1 MKLNDKVYNVL
12 KWVALICIPA
22 IAVFYGQLGEIW
34 DFPYTQQ
41 IKDTIIDI
49 GLFIG
54 VLIGVSTY
62 NYNKTDLLDQYY
74 QEEENSTA
82 VETNEKGEE

>member
-1 MKLNDKVYNVL
+1 MKLNNKVYNVL

-22 IAVFYGQLGEIW
+22 IAVLYGQLGEIW
-34 DFPYTQQ
+34 NFPYTAQ

-62 NYNKTDLLDQYY
+62 NYNKTELWEQYI
-74 QEEENSTA
+74 QEEENA
-82 VETNEKGEE
+82 IKYETDEEGEE